1 MRKIISLYIALALIV
16 SNLSV
21 LPSSVTAANKYNA
34 DVEYPESIEQLL
46 SEFFTSEEY
55 IESITQTSD
64 IPAEILA
71 NSHVVEEL
79 VAESELVQELLA
91 QDVIVH
97 SIAEISSLVSEIL
110 KNKDVSNAIA
120 EDSALVNKII
130 QSDGVARLLAED
142 ASLVNELFAN
152 DSIVHA
158 IAQDKILVREIFNS
172 ESTRRAI
179 AENST
184 LIKKLFENES
194 IIKAI
199 VEDPLL
205 INEILA
211 YDHVVQS
218 YLHDEKIVDLISLND
233 PTLHSLL
240 HDGGL
245 LDSLLTEP
253 EMAEEIKSDL
263 LASFNDEMGAILGED
278 AQKIK
283 TSIANLDSHGIA
295 FQLDISTD
303 EYTSTLIIASTLDG
317 NSMTVSSEMAYG
329 DKVEKAD
336 YEVEIVEN
344 TTEQFTVLLVDR
356 TTGKQITISEN
367 DAHASV
373 VSVVVRLIGGA
384 IKFISKRSGKEI
396 TKSAAKHAKKSFSS
410 GTAAEKYL
418 ETLVKSKEV
427 HSRRNTDLGLRIIDV
442 LDTSGIAHE
451 SKVGYVTLTK
461 FVKKQIDKDYLLVKG
476 TTGDAKEIKGAKWH
490 FFKSDQT
497 GKVGASKAVLKYLK
511 SKGIP
516 YKIYD

>member
-120 EDSALVNKII
+120 EDRALVNKII

-142 ASLVNELFAN
+142 ASLVNELFEN
-152 DSIVHA
+152 DSIFHA

-245 LDSLLTEP
+245 LDSLLTE
-253 EMAEEIKSDL
+253 MAEEIKSDL
-263 LASFNDEMGAILGED
+263 LASFNDEMGAVLGED

-344 TTEQFTVLLVDR
+344 TTEQFKVLLVDR

-418 ETLVKSKEV
+418 ETLVNVKKPQAYKS
-427 HSRRNTDLGLRIIDV
+427 TDLGGRIIDV

-451 SKVGYVTLTK
+451 SKVGYVTLTSTI
-461 FVKKQIDKDYLLVKG
+461 KKQIDKDYLLIKG

-516 YKIYD
+516 YEIYD